1 MKLNNMKG
9 AIQMDYMKQNNC
21 GCQTPATP
29 SICYD
34 NYDVLQDLPLAM
46 SYVPW
51 QQWQNVLD
59 GAKGL
64 ECGTIFE
71 ELKFP
76 FKCAS
81 PVCRNNGCGMNW
93 GCQGQA
99 PEPRTRGCNSMPNRC
114 ETPSPCIN
122 QGNMNRS
129 NCGCQHPHHNS
140 CNNTCSNSC
149 GRRCDV

>member
-1 MKLNNMKG
+1 
-9 AIQMDYMKQNNC
+9 MDYMKQNNC
-21 GCQTPATP
+21 GCQTEATP

-34 NYDVLQDLPLAM
+34 NYDVLQDMPLAM

-51 QQWQNVLD
+51 QQWQNVYD

-81 PVCRNNGCGMNW
+81 PVCRNKGCGCGNS
-93 GCQGQA
+93 CSCHK
-99 PEPRTRGCNSMPNRC
+99 PEPRTRNCNSMPCRN
-114 ETPSPCIN
+114 EMKATPSCMN
-122 QGNMNRS
+122 QGNMNHS
-129 NCGCQHPHHNS
+129 GCGCQHQQHQQQH
-140 CNNTCSNSC
+140 NSC